1 MSATQM
7 AINTPM
13 TTVRTGASSRA
24 RLLTGRALTTIAALF
39 LTFDA
44 IVKLAN
50 VQVALDAN
58 AQLGYRAS
66 LIVPI
71 GVLEIVLLAIYLAP
85 RTSIVGAILWTG
97 YLGGAIASQL
107 RAGNPLFSNVL
118 FPIYVAVLIWG
129 GLWLRDARVRALISK
144 PLE

>member
-13 TTVRTGASSRA
+13 TTVRTGAPSRA

-50 VQVALDAN
+50 TQVALDAN

-71 GVLEIVLLAIYLAP
+71 GVLEIVLLAIYLIP

-107 RAGNPLFSNVL
+107 
-118 FPIYVAVLIWG
+118 
-129 GLWLRDARVRALISK
+129 
-144 PLE
+144 